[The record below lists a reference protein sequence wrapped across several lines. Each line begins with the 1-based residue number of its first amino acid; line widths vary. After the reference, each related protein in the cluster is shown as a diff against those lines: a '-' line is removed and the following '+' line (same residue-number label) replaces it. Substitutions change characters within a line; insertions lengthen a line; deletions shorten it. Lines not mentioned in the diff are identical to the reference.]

1 MLVKKNK
8 KQIKSPLPTG
18 QAGVG
23 WRHYI
28 FILFRIN
35 VNYQI
40 KHLIMK
46 STSSPL
52 WLAIISFI
60 CLIICNLT
68 IVLAFDSKYPIVLFL
83 GILIGIAG
91 FVLAIVSIIKALKTW
106 RFINK
111 NPEIKQSK
119 GKLIAAILISTAYLL
134 EFIVLLLMLVF
145 LFVGYSNGL

>member
-1 MLVKKNK
+1 MLIFINYLLNN
-8 KQIKSPLPTG
+8 QIKL
-18 QAGVG
+18 
-23 WRHYI
+23 
-28 FILFRIN
+28 LE
-35 VNYQI
+35 
-40 KHLIMK
+40 MK

-68 IVLAFDSKYPIVLFL
+68 IVTAFDSKYSIVLFL

-91 FVLAIVSIIKALKTW
+91 FALAIIAIVKALKAW

-111 NPEIKQSK
+111 NPELPQGK
-119 GKLIAAILISTAYLL
+119 GKLIAAIALSAAYLL